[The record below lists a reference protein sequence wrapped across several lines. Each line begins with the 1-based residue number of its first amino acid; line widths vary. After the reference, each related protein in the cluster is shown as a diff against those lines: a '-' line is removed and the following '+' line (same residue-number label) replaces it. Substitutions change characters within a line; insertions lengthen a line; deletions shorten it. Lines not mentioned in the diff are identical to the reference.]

1 MKPLSHILLPIDF
14 SPWSKAAF
22 DHAVSLAARTNA
34 TLDLLYVWPGHND
47 VACERFDELDAK
59 GPFVSAGR
67 SAFASTLEGRELEAL
82 MNLAR
87 SFGIRVRGRLES
99 GSPARAILRVATED
113 QYDLIVM
120 GTHGRTGMAHLLFG
134 SVAEE
139 IVRSAPCP
147 VLTVRRINGVEAEA
161 GAIERATD

>member
-1 MKPLSHILLPIDF
+1 MKPLSHILVPIDF

-34 TLDLLYVWPGHND
+34 TLDLLYVWPGNHD
-47 VACERFDELDAK
+47 VACERFDDLDAK
-59 GPFVSAGR
+59 GPFVSSGR
-67 SAFASTLEGRELEAL
+67 SAFAATLEGRELEAL
-82 MNLAR
+82 MRLAR
-87 SFGIRVRGRLES
+87 SFGLRVRGRLES
-99 GSPARAILRVATED
+99 GSPSRAILRVATD
-113 QYDLIVM
+113 DHYDLIVM

-147 VLTVRRINGVEAEA
+147 VMTVRRVNGFEAEA
-161 GAIERATD
+161 AAGDHATD

>member
-1 MKPLSHILLPIDF
+1 MKPLSHILLPIDV

-47 VACERFDELDAK
+47 VACERFEELDAQ
-59 GPFVSAGR
+59 GPFVSTGR
-67 SAFASTLEGRELEAL
+67 TAFASTLEGRELEAL

-99 GSPARAILRVATED
+99 GSPARAILRVASD
-113 QYDLIVM
+113 DHYDLIVM

-147 VLTVRRINGVEAEA
+147 VLTVRRPS
-161 GAIERATD
+161 AIESPVATD